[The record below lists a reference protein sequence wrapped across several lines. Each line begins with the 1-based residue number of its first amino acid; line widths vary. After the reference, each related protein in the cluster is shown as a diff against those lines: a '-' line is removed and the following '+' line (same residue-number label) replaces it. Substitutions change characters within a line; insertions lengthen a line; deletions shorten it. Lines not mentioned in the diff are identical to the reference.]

1 MLSRRYTYQIFML
14 TSNKLTMPLF
24 RSVCKTCNQF
34 SSNAVEFVGNA
45 KALSKDLWATQ

>member
-1 MLSRRYTYQIFML
+1 VSSYQILML

-24 RSVCKTCNQF
+24 RPVCKTRNQF

-45 KALSKDLWATQ
+45 KALSKDLWSTR